1 MKIGIITIHHV
12 YNYGAILQAFASY
25 NIMKKYYPDVVF
37 IDYDNTTFKNQRS
50 MFLPCNT
57 ISNILR
63 NVRTLIHYNER
74 KKKIEKFETEYKK
87 FKLSQNQWYNT
98 ADFAKEKFDV
108 IITGSDQTFSLYLTG
123 NPDEMKA
130 FFLENVGGAKRL
142 SFASSLGE
150 KLHMLT
156 TADKKWMSKC
166 FQKFD
171 ALSVREKLSADFVN
185 ELIGVRPH
193 VVVDPTLLLTG
204 EEWVKEAIKFNYKKG
219 EYIAFYTVL
228 SDYWISKYVS
238 QISKLT
244 NLPVVALHS
253 KTRYDLNSGFDY
265 IGDAGPREF
274 ISFIKGAKYV
284 ITTSFHATVFSILMH
299 KKFISIKLGIGNRIG
314 SLLSTLSLNTRL
326 VEGMESA
333 EIALGRLTNSINY
346 EEVDKILQQQR
357 EDSINFLL
365 TSLQKYDNK
374 TEIA

>member
-25 NIMKKYYPDVVF
+25 NIIKKYHQDVVF
-37 IDYDNTTFKNQRS
+37 IDYDNTTFKSQRNI
-50 MFLPCNT
+50 FLPCNT

-63 NVRTLIHYNER
+63 NVRTLIHYKAR
-74 KKKIEKFETEYKK
+74 KKKIERFETEYKK
-87 FKLSQNQWYNT
+87 FKLSQNHWYNT

-123 NPDEMKA
+123 NPADMKA
-130 FFLENVGGAKRL
+130 FFLEDVGSAKRL

-156 TADKKWMSKC
+156 TADKKWMRKC

-171 ALSVREKLSADFVN
+171 AISVREELSADFIN

-193 VVVDPTLLLTG
+193 VVVDPTLLLTR
-204 EEWVKEAIKFNYKKG
+204 EEWIKEATLFNYKKG

-228 SDYWISKYVS
+228 SDSWVSEYVL
-238 QISKLT
+238 QISKIT
-244 NLPVVALHS
+244 NLPVVALHP
-253 KTRYDLNSGFDY
+253 KTRYDLNTGFDY

-274 ISFIKGAKYV
+274 ISFIKEAKYV

-299 KKFISIKLGIGNRIG
+299 KKFISLKLGIGNRIG
-314 SLLSTLSLNTRL
+314 SLLSTLSLNMRF
-326 VEGMESA
+326 VEGMENV
-333 EIALGRLTNSINY
+333 EIALNRLTDDINY
-346 EEVDKILQQQR
+346 EKVDKILQLQR
-357 EDSINFLL
+357 EDSINFLI

-374 TEIA
+374 SEFA